1 MEILIWVILI
11 VAFIVVLYNDLVKL
25 KKLVENAWSQIDVQ
39 LKRRHDL
46 IPNLVNSVKGYMK
59 FEQETLEKVM
69 KARAAAIS
77 SKDMNEKIK
86 SENEI
91 TGLLSRLFALVE
103 NYPELKANENVKQL
117 MEELKKTEDKIAY
130 ARQFYN
136 DIVMKYNTRISVFP
150 TNIVAKMFNFKEASF
165 FKIEEVEREVP
176 NVDI

>member
-1 MEILIWVILI
+1 MIWVILI

-77 SKDMNEKIK
+77 SEDMNEKIK